1 VVYGP
6 YGPRRCTILKRT
18 GSLTG
23 KGNHMLKTVLFG
35 GVALSAVLSLPA
47 SALAQTA
54 PARTS
59 ATGAIEELVV
69 TARKTEERAQ
79 DVPVA
84 ITAISPMRMK
94 DLGISNFSDV
104 SRSTPNLFVTRYNSN
119 PASPLIT
126 IRGQAQQDV
135 TLNIDSP
142 VGVYV
147 DGVYLPHSFGL
158 DAAMVDIERI
168 EVLKGPQGTLYGK
181 NTTGGAISVVTKSPD
196 LDQFGGFADVTLGN
210 YDFVGV
216 NAALNIPLVKDQL
229 AMRLVASNS
238 NHNGYGRDARGGAVN
253 DDHSR
258 FYRAKIRWEPSE
270 TVHVL
275 LSADYQ
281 RLWNRGSAI
290 HLTEVNP
297 YPSTVR
303 NTPAT
308 ATGFLQVRAERGLP
322 NTPDGILAAR
332 NLLATYIYGQPSGP
346 KSFYDGSTFSPQ
358 AGHYDGWGA
367 SADIAAD
374 LTDSIT
380 LRSITAVRKF
390 RRTDVID
397 IDASPFTIIES
408 LNLAHSTNWAEE
420 LQLSGSGERYNWI
433 VGAYANWEDADDTS
447 PNTITVP
454 LVNPSSPGR
463 NLADLKQS
471 SKAVYGQAGYNL
483 TDQVRLTAGLRWTS
497 ETKQNTS
504 TNNAGPAFTCS
515 IPVILRPN
523 AAVCSATFKN
533 TYSDYSY
540 LVSLDYKPND
550 QILLYAKTSRG
561 FKGGGQ
567 NIRGTGTPESFNPF
581 RPETVTD
588 YEVGVKSDLLD
599 RRLRINAAAFHSEYK
614 DVQRSARILAP
625 NGTVVSLLTNAAKAR
640 INGAELEVTARPIE
654 PLTLNFSAGLTDAKY
669 KEFFDAALGDRTN
682 EPFALPKRTWSIS
695 GSYVIPTDRGAVRL
709 AADYNWRSR
718 VVLAPA
724 AVFKD
729 AAAQDAYGLLNTRVS
744 FNLDSADLEIAAFVK
759 NVAGKHYYSAAG
771 SFDNSLGYDL
781 LWVGNPRTYG
791 VQLIKKFGGG

>member
-1 VVYGP
+1 M
-6 YGPRRCTILKRT
+6 LKR
-18 GSLTG
+18 
-23 KGNHMLKTVLFG
+23 VLLG
-35 GVALSAVLSLPA
+35 GVAAVAMLSP
-47 SALAQTA
+47 SARAQA
-54 PARTS
+54 QES
-59 ATGAIEELVV
+59 AQLEELVV
-69 TARKTEERAQ
+69 TARKVEESVQ

-84 ITAISPMRMK
+84 MTTLSQTRMK
-94 DLGISNFSDV
+94 DLSIVNFSDV
-104 SRSTPNLFVTRYNSN
+104 ARSTPNLFVTRYNSN

-135 TLNIDSP
+135 ILSIDSP

-158 DAAMVDIERI
+158 DAAMVDVERV

-181 NTTGGAISVVTKSPD
+181 NTTGGALSVVTKSPD
-196 LDQFGGFADVTLGN
+196 LTQFGGFGEFTVGN
-210 YDFVGV
+210 YDFVGI
-216 NAALNIPLVKDQL
+216 NAAVNMPLVQDKL
-229 AMRLVASNS
+229 AVRLVASNS
-238 NHNGYGRDARGGAVN
+238 NHNAYGHDARGAPVN

-258 FYRAKIRWEPSE
+258 FYRAKIRWEPADNVRVMVSG
-270 TVHVL
+270 
-275 LSADYQ
+275 DYQ

-290 HLTEVNP
+290 HLREVND

-308 ATGFLQVRAERGLP
+308 ATGFLQARAELGLP
-322 NTPDGILAAR
+322 NTPAGILAAR
-332 NLLATYIYGQPSGP
+332 NLLASYIYGQPNGP
-346 KSFYDGSTFSPQ
+346 KRFYDSSTVAPQ
-358 AGHYDGWGA
+358 QGHYDGWGT
-367 SADIAAD
+367 SADIAVD
-374 LTDSIT
+374 LTDT
-380 LRSITAVRKF
+380 MTFRSITSFRKF
-390 RRTDVID
+390 VRSDVID

-408 LNLAHSTNWAEE
+408 LNTARSKNWAEE
-420 LQLSGSGERYNWI
+420 AQLTGRGDKYNWI
-433 VGAYANWEDADDTS
+433 VGAYANWEDAIDIS

-454 LVNPSSPGR
+454 LINPSSPGR

-471 SKAVYGQAGYNL
+471 SWAVFGQAGYEL
-483 TDQVRLTAGLRWTS
+483 TDQVRITAGLRWTS
-497 ETKQNTS
+497 ETKQNIS

-515 IPVILRPN
+515 IPVILRTS
-523 AAVCSATFKN
+523 AAICSAKFKN
-533 TYSDYSY
+533 TYDDYSY
-540 LVSLDYKPND
+540 LLSLDYKPVED
-550 QILLYAKTSRG
+550 VLLYAKTSRG

-567 NIRGTGTPESFNPF
+567 NIRGSGTPESFNPF

-588 YEVGVKSDLLD
+588 YEVGVKSDLFD
-599 RRLRINAAAFHSEYK
+599 RRLRINAAAFHSDYK
-614 DVQRSARILAP
+614 DVQRSARILAT
-625 NGTVVSLLTNAAKAR
+625 NGTVVSLLTNAAKAK
-640 INGAELEVTARPIE
+640 INGAELEVTARPIA
-654 PLTLNFSAGLTDAKY
+654 PLTLNFSAGYTDAKY

-682 EPFALPKRTWSIS
+682 EPFPLPKTTWSIS
-695 GSYVIPTDRGAVRL
+695 GSYVIPTERGDVRL

-744 FNLDSADLEIAAFVK
+744 FNIDSADLEIAAFVK